1 MATFSY
7 RRELPV
13 IEDVDVL
20 VVGGGMA
27 GASAAI
33 AAARQGV
40 RTLLVERHAI
50 LGGAATTGG
59 VGSFCGET
67 TGQGEVFDDIVCRLA
82 QMDAIA
88 AYRPYYEVEARAF
101 DHQIMPIVLQE
112 LALEADVEI
121 LLHAWG
127 VDVDYTD
134 GLIKHVVILGKSG
147 LQVIQPRFVIDCTG
161 EADIVHAAGLPTF
174 KGRDGDQAQLPMALM
189 FFMSDT
195 GTKVHS
201 RLPQGCI
208 WLNKDDLPM
217 TGVFPER
224 DGPVADAFGRCQA
237 VQDPPPAPEERPVL
251 PKLAVK
257 IKVVGYDS
265 TDTRDLS
272 AAELSARR
280 LAFSIAHYLQRSGYR
295 TYQVDHVASQIGIR
309 EGRRAHGEYVLTEQ
323 DVREGRHFDDGIALG
338 VFYLDA
344 MDPDTDKKVY
354 THDRHGRIKFQPPPY
369 QIPFRSLR
377 PIGSRNLLVA
387 GRCLSADQMA
397 LSSARVMTTAS
408 MMGQAAGI
416 ASALCVDGDSD
427 SGDLDI
433 QKLRSILIEK
443 SAIIEA

>member
-237 VQDPPPAPEERPVL
+237 VQDPPPAP
-251 PKLAVK
+251 
-257 IKVVGYDS
+257 
-265 TDTRDLS
+265 
-272 AAELSARR
+272 
-280 LAFSIAHYLQRSGYR
+280 
-295 TYQVDHVASQIGIR
+295 
-309 EGRRAHGEYVLTEQ
+309 
-323 DVREGRHFDDGIALG
+323 
-338 VFYLDA
+338 
-344 MDPDTDKKVY
+344 
-354 THDRHGRIKFQPPPY
+354 
-369 QIPFRSLR
+369 
-377 PIGSRNLLVA
+377 
-387 GRCLSADQMA
+387 
-397 LSSARVMTTAS
+397 
-408 MMGQAAGI
+408 
-416 ASALCVDGDSD
+416 
-427 SGDLDI
+427 
-433 QKLRSILIEK
+433 
-443 SAIIEA
+443 